1 MSQATQ
7 TPQQTPRQA
16 PKTPLLDMD
25 DALGRLLAAAGPV
38 EGVDAVPTERALG
51 RVLAE
56 AVVSAVDVPPLDNSA
71 MDGYAVRAAE
81 VRVDARLPVSQR
93 LAAGRVGAA
102 LRPGTA
108 ARIFTGA
115 AVPEGADA
123 VVMQEDTDVDTEPGA
138 GTGTGGKRAY
148 VRFRRA
154 PAPGE
159 NIRRAGEDIRC
170 GATVL
175 AAGVRLRPQELGLA
189 ASVGR
194 AELCVRRRLRVAV
207 FFTGDEIVLPGGAL
221 GPGQIFNSNRYTLH
235 GLLAGLGCEVRDLGV
250 VRDDFAATVE
260 VLERAAQGADVV
272 VTSGGV
278 SVGEEDH
285 VRAAL
290 EQIGRLELWRIA
302 MKPGK
307 PLAFGHVGGA
317 AFLGLPGNP
326 VSVFATFCLF
336 VRPYLLRRMGVSEV
350 RPARFPVRAAF
361 TRPRPD
367 PRREFLR
374 ARLRHAADG
383 TLEAEVF
390 PNQSSGMLTSAVWAD
405 GFVDLLAGRTVA
417 LGEAVPFLSFDAVL
431 G

>member
-1 MSQATQ
+1 MSPATQ
-7 TPQQTPRQA
+7 TPKQA

-25 DALGRLLAAAGPV
+25 EALDRLLAAAGPV
-38 EGVDAVPTERALG
+38 EGIDAVPTERALG

-56 AVVSAVDVPPLDNSA
+56 VVVSAVDVPPLDNSA
-71 MDGYAVRAAE
+71 MDGYAVRAAD
-81 VRVDARLPVSQR
+81 VTPGARLPVSQR

-138 GTGTGGKRAY
+138 SSGEGAY
-148 VRFRRA
+148 VCFRRA

-159 NIRRAGEDIRC
+159 NIRRAGEDIRR

-194 AELCVRRRLRVAV
+194 AELCVRRRLRVVV

-235 GLLAGLGCEVRDLGV
+235 GLLAGLGCEVTDLGV

-260 VLERAAQGADVV
+260 VLGRAAQGADVV

-290 EQIGRLELWRIA
+290 AQIGRLELWRIA

-307 PLAFGHVGGA
+307 PLAFGQVGGA

-336 VRPYLLRRMGVSEV
+336 VRPYLLRRMGVTDV
-350 RPARFPVRAAF
+350 RPVRFPVRAAF

-383 TLEAEVF
+383 ALEAEIF
-390 PNQSSGMLTSAVWAD
+390 PNQSSGVLTSAVWAD
-405 GFVDLLAGRTVA
+405 GFVDLPAGRTVA
-417 LGEAVPFLSFDAVL
+417 PGEAVPFLPFDAVL